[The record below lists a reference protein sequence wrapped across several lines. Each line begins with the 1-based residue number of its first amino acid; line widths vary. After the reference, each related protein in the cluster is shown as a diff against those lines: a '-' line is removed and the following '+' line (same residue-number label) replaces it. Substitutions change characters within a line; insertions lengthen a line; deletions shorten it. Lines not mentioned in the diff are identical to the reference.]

1 MQWQTQPLT
10 RLALAVGGALL
21 VLGTDW
27 PAALLAEGVSVG
39 LLILTVRLGRNW
51 LRQLRLLLPMLT
63 LLGLIGW
70 WTLDPLTI
78 GLALAR
84 LVILTSIFLILFQT
98 TAPEDLGEALTQVGL
113 PRHWGFI
120 LGSAFHFVP
129 VLERAI
135 ADVRDA
141 QRSRGIRLEGDLASL
156 PNYPALL
163 IPIVIHAFKLADDL
177 AEALE
182 SRGFSRAGRTVLA
195 VQRLGWRDYGGLVLA
210 VGLAALAIWV

>member
-1 MQWQTQPLT
+1 MQWQIQPLT

-27 PAALLAEGVSVG
+27 PAALLVEGVSVG
-39 LLILTVRLGRNW
+39 LLILTARLGRNW

-84 LVILTSIFLILFQT
+84 LIILTSLFLVLFQT
-98 TAPEDLGEALTQVGL
+98 TAAEDLGEALTQVGL

-129 VLERAI
+129 VLAC
-135 ADVRDA
+135 A
-141 QRSRGIRLEGDLASL
+141 QRFLSHDAPKTYCFRAFRRGICCRCRACGATGHPRVQS
-156 PNYPALL
+156 PTPAR
-163 IPIVIHAFKLADDL
+163 F
-177 AEALE
+177 
-182 SRGFSRAGRTVLA
+182 
-195 VQRLGWRDYGGLVLA
+195 
-210 VGLAALAIWV
+210 